1 MPTPLETALLAT
13 NICFNGAY
21 ANPITPLW
29 ASAAAG
35 GSIGPDI
42 QVSTIAVN
50 AGPVTGIIL
59 DAAGTIGAVVAAPVV
74 FNKTTDQLESAS
86 QIVMK
91 TNIIQAGGQSENI
104 SIVNSTEVYYDNLA
118 LGNLLVYGDTT
129 LTNLSG
135 EVAIIRQ
142 HGTTTDSEIVTTGL
156 HLSSLYV
163 SSINGL
169 PPGGGGSSGPDILVS
184 TVTVNPFG
192 HIEMTA
198 SGNSGVPQFSYIQF
212 DKTPDKTGSSVLAN
226 QVNIY
231 PAEPLG
237 IETLAVTDALGDY
250 YVPFAVG
257 NLNIFGTVS
266 TTTTQAPPIA
276 TFKQSATT
284 TNLEVL
290 TTGFYTSSLL
300 CSSINGLPPGGG
312 SAGPNL
318 LVSTLSVNP
327 TGNIQFPGTGTSSI
341 TFSQSL
347 TNTNLE
353 IKTTGIN
360 TSTINVSSINVNSA
374 YVSTLYVSSIID
386 YIIIVSTVQTKEI
399 YTSSFS
405 SITGAI
411 SGGLGV
417 STINLNPALNP
428 SLGGVNLGL
437 GQFAGS
443 LVGGILSGGLN
454 TVIGGVAL
462 GTGIVAL
469 VSQRQTGF
477 IVPPGTLQNFQVVNT
492 QTQLQ
497 YSTLG
502 TATSTFTRFV
512 SSIDGGTRTPGLEYI
527 VSSIISPGTLCVRS
541 FSDPLNPNNASVAT
555 STIQSFGFWVPV
567 PAGPPATF
575 STVTGDFVVQS
586 TLTAYA
592 GNFSTTVSAKGIVS
606 GGTLAS
612 AGTISAGT
620 SMTAGL
626 NIIAG
631 GLIQGTTLTAT
642 GSVNANTVA
651 ASYVN
656 ASSAFNGATLAI
668 TGPGSIDTLA
678 TNSISTGTVVAS
690 LISTNVISSVTAN
703 ITGLNAV
710 AGFFGVSPNI
720 TYVTASGLTAP
731 NGSVQVATG
740 IISSIFNNVII
751 NNTTNTQ
758 QLLVSSINDLAYPQP
773 PFSTVTDNFYV
784 GKLLTASSISAPGQI
799 TTGSMTV
806 GNNLLTNSISTNVI
820 QASTITISS
829 INGQQYVPGGVS
841 PNLLL
846 STITVSSLG
855 TFSTLQANNI
865 STAIFL
871 ASTMTSG
878 NVTTNTISTGTVF
891 TSTLGA
897 VKINVS
903 TISSAIVL
911 TSTITSGTASID
923 TISTGTVNVSAVN
936 AVAGFFGV
944 LPNVT
949 NVTASGLTAP
959 NGSVQVATGI
969 ISSIF
974 NNVIINNTTST
985 QQLLVSSINGL
996 VYPQS
1001 YNSTVIGNF
1010 NVTSTLT
1017 AYTVNTQGLGVA
1029 SSIVCLNNI
1038 TATSTIKGST
1048 ISGALIQSSGDM
1060 TAVTGT
1066 IGGVTL
1072 DTGAVEATGTIHTPG
1087 TIDGNIIVG
1096 NLINCTTLTASNA
1109 VITGGIAAANAS
1121 IGGIILG
1128 PGGIENAQGIT
1139 TLALNVSSINNARY
1153 PPDAL
1158 LFSTVTGDFV
1168 VQSTLTTYAEN
1179 ISTTLN
1185 VVGAVAGGSLST
1197 SGVLNV
1203 AGITTLASQ
1212 LNATTIFASA
1222 GITCTGL
1229 QNFGNNI
1236 LGSLNLI
1243 GPATFSGAV
1252 AFANSVIF
1260 TNTIDAL
1267 GAVSTS
1273 GGLVVTNGLQAD
1285 TLTVPIASISS
1296 ITNVSTIN
1304 GVVYPP
1310 LQTAIISTFST
1321 LYASSFVS
1329 NSINSSNI
1337 STGGYLF
1344 ASSINANGQLF
1355 VGNISAVGFIAC
1367 GGTINTTSNITALTG
1382 SITGLTLS
1390 SATSVLAANGTI
1402 GGTILGPAGAINTNS
1417 ITAAKTLY
1425 ASSITANG
1433 ISTVYFRGDNLT
1445 TGIISSVIIQASN
1458 ITAINLK
1465 ANGPLIVYDV
1475 INPAPYSLTV
1485 FGSNSIFYGGVTASS
1500 ISTTLISTGSITAGI
1515 VNAPITNFNSMNT
1528 STLSSGTGFIGT
1540 LSSSVV
1546 YSGAVAAGNVTTLD
1560 MFCQRNLLVSS
1571 INGFQFP
1578 QVSETFSSIT
1588 VTNTA
1593 NISSATVTGVL
1604 TLSGSNN
1611 PTLNVPSGTIAAQA
1625 VSINTTL
1632 NAVGPSVLGLIN
1644 SYTPIFVN
1652 ILQPGSNVGY
1662 FPSIYQPCRV
1672 RALITVPKTF
1682 GTYTAPVV
1690 GIIDIDVY
1698 WNANSAGAL
1707 LANINNNSGNFQVT
1721 CPNNGSSLLPLNFSI
1736 INPTVVVFSVYV
1748 CVTITPFLPY
1758 GL

>member
-1 MPTPLETALLAT
+1 MPTPLEDALLRT
-13 NICFNGAY
+13 NVCFAGTY

-29 ASAAAG
+29 ASAAAA

-42 QVSTIAVN
+42 QVSTLVVN
-50 AGPVTGIIL
+50 AGPVSGIVL
-59 DAAGTIGAVVAAPVV
+59 DATGALGSVVAAPIV
-74 FNKTTDQLESAS
+74 FNKTTDQPESAS
-86 QIVMK
+86 QLVMT
-91 TNIIQAGGQSENI
+91 TNMIQGGGASENI
-104 SIVNSTEVYYDNLA
+104 SVVNATGVYYDNLA

-129 LTNLSG
+129 TTNPSG

-142 HGTTTDSEIVTTGL
+142 YGTSTDSEIITTGL

-284 TNLEVL
+284 TNLEVI
-290 TTGFYTSSLL
+290 TTGLYTSSLL

-374 YVSTLYVSSIID
+374 YVSTLYVSSIVD
-386 YIIIVSTVQTKEI
+386 YIITVSTVQTKEI

-502 TATSTFTRFV
+502 AATSTFTRFV
-512 SSIDGGTRTPGLEYI
+512 SSLDGGTRTPGLEYI

-541 FSDPLNPNNASVAT
+541 FSDPLNPNNAAVAT

-612 AGTISAGT
+612 AGTISAAT
-620 SMTAGL
+620 SITAGL

-668 TGPGSIDTLA
+668 TGPGSIGTLA

-740 IISSIFNNVII
+740 IISSIFNNVIV
-751 NNTTNTQ
+751 NNTTSTQ
-758 QLLVSSINDLAYPQP
+758 QLLVSSINNLAYPQP

-799 TTGSMTV
+799 TTGSLTV
-806 GNNLLTNSISTNVI
+806 ANNLLTNLMLYIESTED
-820 QASTITISS
+820 AS
-829 INGQQYVPGGVS
+829 Y
-841 PNLLL
+841 L
-846 STITVSSLG
+846 SFKGEIE
-855 TFSTLQANNI
+855 
-865 STAIFL
+865 
-871 ASTMTSG
+871 
-878 NVTTNTISTGTVF
+878 
-891 TSTLGA
+891 
-897 VKINVS
+897 
-903 TISSAIVL
+903 
-911 TSTITSGTASID
+911 
-923 TISTGTVNVSAVN
+923 
-936 AVAGFFGV
+936 
-944 LPNVT
+944 
-949 NVTASGLTAP
+949 
-959 NGSVQVATGI
+959 
-969 ISSIF
+969 
-974 NNVIINNTTST
+974 
-985 QQLLVSSINGL
+985 
-996 VYPQS
+996 VY
-1001 YNSTVIGNF
+1001 
-1010 NVTSTLT
+1010 
-1017 AYTVNTQGLGVA
+1017 
-1029 SSIVCLNNI
+1029 
-1038 TATSTIKGST
+1038 
-1048 ISGALIQSSGDM
+1048 
-1060 TAVTGT
+1060 
-1066 IGGVTL
+1066 
-1072 DTGAVEATGTIHTPG
+1072 
-1087 TIDGNIIVG
+1087 
-1096 NLINCTTLTASNA
+1096 
-1109 VITGGIAAANAS
+1109 
-1121 IGGIILG
+1121 
-1128 PGGIENAQGIT
+1128 
-1139 TLALNVSSINNARY
+1139 
-1153 PPDAL
+1153 
-1158 LFSTVTGDFV
+1158 
-1168 VQSTLTTYAEN
+1168 
-1179 ISTTLN
+1179 
-1185 VVGAVAGGSLST
+1185 
-1197 SGVLNV
+1197 
-1203 AGITTLASQ
+1203 
-1212 LNATTIFASA
+1212 
-1222 GITCTGL
+1222 
-1229 QNFGNNI
+1229 
-1236 LGSLNLI
+1236 
-1243 GPATFSGAV
+1243 
-1252 AFANSVIF
+1252 
-1260 TNTIDAL
+1260 
-1267 GAVSTS
+1267 
-1273 GGLVVTNGLQAD
+1273 
-1285 TLTVPIASISS
+1285 
-1296 ITNVSTIN
+1296 
-1304 GVVYPP
+1304 
-1310 LQTAIISTFST
+1310 
-1321 LYASSFVS
+1321 
-1329 NSINSSNI
+1329 
-1337 STGGYLF
+1337 
-1344 ASSINANGQLF
+1344 
-1355 VGNISAVGFIAC
+1355 
-1367 GGTINTTSNITALTG
+1367 
-1382 SITGLTLS
+1382 
-1390 SATSVLAANGTI
+1390 
-1402 GGTILGPAGAINTNS
+1402 
-1417 ITAAKTLY
+1417 
-1425 ASSITANG
+1425 
-1433 ISTVYFRGDNLT
+1433 
-1445 TGIISSVIIQASN
+1445 
-1458 ITAINLK
+1458 
-1465 ANGPLIVYDV
+1465 
-1475 INPAPYSLTV
+1475 
-1485 FGSNSIFYGGVTASS
+1485 
-1500 ISTTLISTGSITAGI
+1500 
-1515 VNAPITNFNSMNT
+1515 
-1528 STLSSGTGFIGT
+1528 
-1540 LSSSVV
+1540 
-1546 YSGAVAAGNVTTLD
+1546 
-1560 MFCQRNLLVSS
+1560 
-1571 INGFQFP
+1571 
-1578 QVSETFSSIT
+1578 
-1588 VTNTA
+1588 
-1593 NISSATVTGVL
+1593 
-1604 TLSGSNN
+1604 
-1611 PTLNVPSGTIAAQA
+1611 
-1625 VSINTTL
+1625 
-1632 NAVGPSVLGLIN
+1632 
-1644 SYTPIFVN
+1644 
-1652 ILQPGSNVGY
+1652 
-1662 FPSIYQPCRV
+1662 
-1672 RALITVPKTF
+1672 
-1682 GTYTAPVV
+1682 
-1690 GIIDIDVY
+1690 
-1698 WNANSAGAL
+1698 
-1707 LANINNNSGNFQVT
+1707 
-1721 CPNNGSSLLPLNFSI
+1721 
-1736 INPTVVVFSVYV
+1736 
-1748 CVTITPFLPY
+1748 
-1758 GL
+1758 